1 MTSSFPILV
10 LASNSPAR
18 AEILEQINLE
28 FISIPSD
35 IDENIPMDDPKAY
48 VTTLSFK
55 KAETVLARIKSNYDK
70 LIVIGFDTIVIDPKN
85 QVIGKPRDRK
95 HAKKMLTTLSNTSH
109 SVLTGCTIID
119 YPQNSIFQNV
129 ISTEVLFREL
139 NEQEIEFYL
148 LQEEWRGKAGGYA
161 IQGMGRLLIKEIKGD
176 FYNIVGLPIS
186 WIWETLFNQFGEE
199 LLKVVKKTQQ
209 NS

>member
-48 VTTLSFK
+48 VTNLSFK

-70 LIVIGFDTIVIDPKN
+70 IIVIGFDTIVIDPKN
-85 QVIGKPRDRK
+85 QVIGKPKDRK
-95 HAKKMLTTLSNTSH
+95 NAK
-109 SVLTGCTIID
+109 
-119 YPQNSIFQNV
+119 
-129 ISTEVLFREL
+129 
-139 NEQEIEFYL
+139 
-148 LQEEWRGKAGGYA
+148 
-161 IQGMGRLLIKEIKGD
+161 
-176 FYNIVGLPIS
+176 
-186 WIWETLFNQFGEE
+186 
-199 LLKVVKKTQQ
+199 
-209 NS
+209 